1 MAGGRLSNRWRS
13 IGLRRW
19 RFIFSR
25 QRIDVRQKKKVTIS
39 HIGIKFAFEGFR
51 LVHGFADRFAEGRVL
66 SEGRVFG
73 LDLRDA
79 VYPRRFDLLRPIGD
93 GALAVHFVIE
103 DRLRFHRF
111 KVFDVDVLSVL

>member
-1 MAGGRLSNRWRS
+1 MLYIVIIAKLFLNNTDT
-13 IGLRRW
+13 IHTVILR
-19 RFIFSR
+19 
-25 QRIDVRQKKKVTIS
+25 IS

-93 GALAVHFVIE
+93 GALSVHFVVE

-111 KVFDVDVLSVL
+111 KVFDVDVFSVL